1 MKKGL
6 EVTNIEWQQERLS
19 DDLVTAI
26 KGYAQ
31 ESQDFC
37 PFFRFDEGVSPTPRM
52 QYCCDVLLR
61 EFLSEVSTVKEELA
75 RKVAR
80 EIFLNYKGSDY
91 RRLILSLLEV
101 AREQRLP
108 PAVMI
113 DHTIHNGLTF
123 TKGFMFHGSEDAK
136 ERVESLE
143 RRLREIFFSGFSFPG
158 RSLTFTPERYAVRPP
173 DFIYNPPIFIND
185 EPVFWL
191 RYESWTCTGK
201 GERYRTAITDCK
213 LYGKMFGSGCIC
225 FAGGVVKSVKDQTC
239 SYKAFGSTHVG
250 GKKGVKTDESPETIT
265 FTIRHLDASIL
276 LDHL

>member
-1 MKKGL
+1 MKK
-6 EVTNIEWQQERLS
+6 TNIDWQQERLS

-31 ESQDFC
+31 ESQDFS
-37 PFFRFDEGVSPTPRM
+37 PFFPFDGGQTPTPRM

-61 EFLSEVSTVKEELA
+61 EFLREVSNTREALAKE
-75 RKVAR
+75 VAQ
-80 EIFLNYKGSDY
+80 EVFLGYRGSDP
-91 RRLILSLLEV
+91 RPLILSLLRV
-101 AREQRLP
+101 AREQKLP
-108 PAVMI
+108 PSVMI
-113 DHTIHNGLTF
+113 EHTIENGKSF
-123 TKGFMFHGSEDAK
+123 TKGFMFLGSEDSN
-136 ERVESLE
+136 ERVEGLE
-143 RRLREIFFSGFSFPG
+143 RRLRDIFVAGFSFPG
-158 RSLTFTPERYAVRPP
+158 QSLTFSPERYTVRPP

-185 EPVFWL
+185 EPVYWL

-201 GERYRTAITDCK
+201 GDRYRLALTDCK

-239 SYKAFGSTHVG
+239 SYKANVTSNVSYE
-250 GKKGVKTDESPETIT
+250 KKVDPKEISAETIT